1 MSVPSVE
8 ITAVGPVVAGSRL
21 TLDIAITV
29 GDEGFDVEQVKLTIR
44 GEQGWMIRGGK
55 ARIAY
60 DVVHPDFEAVLSGP
74 RTLHGVTSFRHS
86 VELPAD
92 MPPNHSLEPAHARL
106 VAKVQMV
113 TQRWFDKAFEV
124 ALPVALPQRAPVPA
138 TPMRNRSDATAADQ
152 PAIEIALASTRLI
165 PGGTIVGSCAIFHV
179 DDNHARHVDVSL
191 VPLLTLLGRSSRER
205 RSKRIHYDV
214 VVPAG
219 AGGTSVPFELPIPA
233 DATPGFTTR
242 SHELAWSVVVSFDSW
257 LGIASAQIEIPVE
270 LVAGAPVTQTL
281 VPPRVADRRIV
292 EMLAGVVGW
301 RVVNELSIIRDLGD
315 NRLAIVYD
323 YRGEDGTFVV
333 SRIEFVS
340 LGLELSVVPSSLLR
354 SLFVRDVEVDI
365 SPWDRRHHVVVRSP
379 AQAIPPLRAVVP
391 TLLAISGLGELVRWT
406 DDEIVF
412 ERAAI
417 DVDAGDIAEAAR
429 DLERLVVALDAAH
442 QLVPPPVSV
451 DLEAWRELARWL
463 DGTLVVGDLSIDG
476 ELDGRRVQL
485 RAVFERGAPIGIRAE
500 VGDPSIDV
508 EAVEL
513 DDTIAGRKT
522 GFASAMIREIDAGRV
537 RALVENLRR
546 LAGERIGPYR

>member
-1 MSVPSVE
+1 MSVPRVE

-21 TLDIAITV
+21 TLDIVISV

-44 GEQGWMIRGGK
+44 GEQGWVIRGGK
-55 ARIAY
+55 HRTAY
-60 DVVHPDFEAVLSGP
+60 DVAHPDFEAVLSGP
-74 RTLHGVTSFRHS
+74 RTLHGATTFRHS
-86 VELPAD
+86 VQLPGD
-92 MPPNHSLEPAHARL
+92 MPPNHELEPAHARL

-138 TPMRNRSDATAADQ
+138 VPMRVRSAATTADQ
-152 PAIEIALASTRLI
+152 PAIEIALASTRFI
-165 PGGTIVGSCAIFHV
+165 PGGTIVGSCAMFHV
-179 DDNHARHVDVSL
+179 DDKHARHVDVSL

-219 AGGTSVPFELPIPA
+219 AGGTSVPFVLPIPG
-233 DATPGFTTR
+233 DTTPGFTTL
-242 SHELAWSVVVSFDSW
+242 SHELAWSVVVSLDSW
-257 LGIASAQIEIPVE
+257 LGMGSARIEIPVE
-270 LVAGAPVTQTL
+270 LVATAGVTQMR

-301 RVVNELSIIRDLGD
+301 RVVNELSIVRDLGD

-333 SRIEFVS
+333 SKIEFVS
-340 LGLELSVVPSSLLR
+340 LGLDLSVVPSSLLR

-391 TLLAISGLGELVRWT
+391 TLLAVTGLGELVRWT

-417 DVDAGDIAEAAR
+417 DVDEADIDEAATG
-429 DLERLVVALDAAH
+429 LERLVVALDAAH
-442 QLVPPPVSV
+442 RLIAPPFHV
-451 DLEAWRELARWL
+451 DLEAWHELARWL
-463 DGTLVVGDLSIDG
+463 AGTLVVGDLSIHG
-476 ELDGRRVQL
+476 ELDGEIVQL
-485 RAVFERGAPIGIRAE
+485 RVEFDRDAKPVGIRIE
-500 VGDPSIDV
+500 VGDPNAKRDDPAFV
-508 EAVEL
+508 WAV
-513 DDTIAGRKT
+513 
-522 GFASAMIREIDAGRV
+522 MVEIDPV
-537 RALVENLRR
+537 RARAKIEEMRNLVGAR
-546 LAGERIGPYR
+546 AGPYR